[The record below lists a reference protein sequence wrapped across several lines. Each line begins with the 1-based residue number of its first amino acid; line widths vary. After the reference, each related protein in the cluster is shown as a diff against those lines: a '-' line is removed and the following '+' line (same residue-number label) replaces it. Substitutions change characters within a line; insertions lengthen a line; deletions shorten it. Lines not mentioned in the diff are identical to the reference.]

1 MEHKF
6 IICDVFARKRFE
18 GNQLAVFPDAA
29 GLSGEEMQALAR
41 EIHFSET
48 TFILSD
54 SPNERGWPVRIF
66 TPARE
71 VPFAGHPTLGTAFVI
86 WDRFLGRQA
95 NEVKLDLKVG
105 VVPVAME
112 DRGERLVMTQVP
124 PVFGAVVEPKAAAQ
138 VLGLAPTDVDSRFQA
153 QEVSTGLPFVI
164 VPVKTL
170 VAMQGIRVNP
180 VEYYRLTDA
189 LEAKAFLAFAP
200 ETVDPQCR
208 LHVRVFC
215 DYYDVPEDPAT
226 GSANGC
232 LCAWLVRHRYLGAG
246 EFAIHVEQGVEMK
259 RPSLLYLQG
268 GERDGRVD
276 ATPDNSEFRNQH
288 CQTGAVEVNA
298 ECRSEEDSSGV
309 AKPRGRSQKAITVRV
324 GGRVVVAGRGEFT
337 L

>member
-1 MEHKF
+1 MERKF

-18 GNQLAVFPDAA
+18 GNQLAVFPDGA
-29 GLSGEEMQALAR
+29 GLSDEEMQALAR

-54 SPNERGWPVRIF
+54 RPNERGWPVRIF

-71 VPFAGHPTLGTAFVI
+71 VPFAGHPTLGTAYVI

-95 NEVKLDLKVG
+95 DEVKLDLKVG
-105 VVPVAME
+105 VVPVAVE
-112 DRGERLVMTQVP
+112 EGGERFVMTQVP
-124 PVFGAVVEPKAAAQ
+124 PVFGASVEPKAAAQ
-138 VLGLAPTDVDSRFQA
+138 VLGLAPTDIDVRFPV

-164 VPVKTL
+164 VPVKSL
-170 VAMQGIRVNP
+170 AAMQGIKVNLA
-180 VEYYRLTDA
+180 EYYRLTER

-246 EFAIHVEQGVEMK
+246 EFAIQVEQGLEMR
-259 RPSLLYLQG
+259 RPSLLHLQG
-268 GERDGRVD
+268 GERDGSVD
-276 ATPDNSEFRNQH
+276 ATPGNSEFGNQ
-288 CQTGAVEVNA
+288 NA
-298 ECRSEEDSSGV
+298 ECRSDEDSIGA
-309 AKPRGRSQKAITVRV
+309 AKPRGKSQKAITVRV
-324 GGRVVVAGRGEFT
+324 GGRVVVAGRGEFD

>member
-1 MEHKF
+1 MTQEWAGIGYSTMTREF
-6 IICDVFARKRFE
+6 IVCDVFARKRFE

-29 GLSGEEMQALAR
+29 GLTDEEMQVLAR

-54 SPNERGWPVRIF
+54 GPNERGWPVRIF

-86 WDRFLGRQA
+86 WDRFLGRKGE
-95 NEVKLDLKVG
+95 EVKLDLKVG
-105 VVPVAME
+105 VVPVAVE
-112 DRGERLVMTQVP
+112 EKGERLVMTQVP
-124 PVFGAVVEPKAAAQ
+124 PVFGAVVKPTAAAQ
-138 VLGLAPTDVDSRFQA
+138 VLGLRESDIDARLPVE
-153 QEVSTGLPFVI
+153 EVSTGLPFLI

-170 VAMQGIRVNP
+170 AAMQLIKVNLA
-180 VEYYRLTDA
+180 EYYRLFDR
-189 LEAKAFLAFAP
+189 LEAKAVLAFSP
-200 ETVDPQCR
+200 ETLDPQCK

-232 LCAWLVRHRYLGAG
+232 LCAWLVRHRYLGKS
-246 EFAIHVEQGVEMK
+246 ELAIQTEQGVEMK

-268 GERDGRVD
+268 GERDGGI
-276 ATPDNSEFRNQH
+276 Q
-288 CQTGAVEVNA
+288 
-298 ECRSEEDSSGV
+298 
-309 AKPRGRSQKAITVRV
+309 VRV
-324 GGRVVVAGRGEFT
+324 GGRVVVAGRGEFE

>member
-1 MEHKF
+1 MKRKF

-29 GLSGEEMQALAR
+29 GMPEEEMQSLAR

-54 SPNERGWPVRIF
+54 RPNERGWPVRIF

-86 WDRFLGRQA
+86 WDRFLGRKA
-95 NEVKLDLKVG
+95 EEVRAPNAEVRTENTDCVVKLDLKVG
-105 VVPVAME
+105 VVPVAVE
-112 DRGERLVMTQVP
+112 EKGERLVMTQVP
-124 PVFGAVVEPKAAAQ
+124 PRFGITVDSQAAAL
-138 VLGLAPTDVDSRFQA
+138 VLGLTPEDIDDRFPV

-164 VPVKTL
+164 VPVMTL
-170 VAMQGIRVNP
+170 AAMQSIKVNLA
-180 VEYYRLTDA
+180 EYYRLTGR
-189 LEAKAFLAFAP
+189 LEAKAVLAFSP
-200 ETVDPQCR
+200 ETLDPQCR

-232 LCAWLVRHRYLGAG
+232 LCAWLVRHRYLGTG
-246 EFAIHVEQGVEMK
+246 EFAIQTEQGVEMR

-268 GERDGRVD
+268 GERDG
-276 ATPDNSEFRNQH
+276 
-288 CQTGAVEVNA
+288 
-298 ECRSEEDSSGV
+298 
-309 AKPRGRSQKAITVRV
+309 AILVRV
-324 GGRVVVAGRGEFT
+324 GGRVVVAGRGEFE